1 MMTDHRENSHHYCQQ
16 FFSGLPSPDNQTTWS
31 KESRMTVNRL
41 VWVKLPLFLLTDHV
55 LRTLFYIA
63 TLNDITLDPMNI
75 HKKQTNIP
83 NNMNSSHK
91 NQPVLELVLWLSVK
105 MHWLTQLNFCLKSC
119 CHFLKLDTEEKIL
132 LTLYKE
138 FSFFSNAWCWR
149 RRIKLFFW
157 ISWTLQKEFPKN

>member
-1 MMTDHRENSHHYCQQ
+1 MN
-16 FFSGLPSPDNQTTWS
+16 
-31 KESRMTVNRL
+31 TVL
-41 VWVKLPLFLLTDHV
+41 
-55 LRTLFYIA
+55 A

-75 HKKQTNIP
+75 HKKQTNIS

-91 NQPVLELVLWLSVK
+91 NQPVLELVLWHSVK
-105 MHWLTQLNFCLKSC
+105 MHSNPTQ
-119 CHFLKLDTEEKIL
+119 FLHKILLPFSGTCYWRKIL

-157 ISWTLQKEFPKN
+157 ISWTLQKEFPNFKLLTPQIWIKVKHTFLHVAKKRVWFIIKITTSSW